1 MSTYVPATECAKVAR
16 AILKEKFPETK
27 FSVKTRRG
35 TGTLDVT
42 WTDGPTHR
50 AVEDATGSLVGEYVD
65 LHQDIVLPTGAVP
78 VVAFEG
84 TARKLMAEFAK
95 GDEYVRLGSGFVF
108 VSRDYSRAAWDVAE
122 AAILK
127 HEPKALIKRNTDGA
141 IAYEYIGGEVWMP
154 DATGDRALHG
164 VAWSEI
170 ALYYLKGV
178 TL

>member
-35 TGTLDVT
+35 TGTLDVS
-42 WTDGPTHR
+42 WVDGPTPR
-50 AVEDATGSLVGEYVD
+50 AVEDATGSLTGEYVD
-65 LHQDIVLPTGAVP
+65 LHQDMVVPVGDIP

-95 GDEYVRLGSGFVF
+95 GDEWIRLGSGFVF
-108 VSRDYSRAAWDVAE
+108 VERNYSREAWDVAV

-127 HEPKALIKRNTDGA
+127 HEPKALIRRNTSDGA
-141 IAYEYIGGEVWMP
+141 IKWEPAGDAWMP

-164 VAWSEI
+164 MAWTEVAL
-170 ALYYLKGV
+170 AYLKGV